1 MRRALLTM
9 LALVTACG
17 DRHAP
22 ASRGATADGATA
34 DGATVDGATAPR
46 PRLRGTL
53 LVRGDS
59 ALTFIACGTV
69 TERAL
74 TAPPSARLHAAVTA
88 VNGALRDSVW
98 VEFSADTA
106 RGALTAR
113 ETLFAASPRERSRC
127 DEPTPP
133 FDIVASGN
141 EPFWRVTFDGTQL
154 VLERPEPPRELVF
167 DVDTSASRGNLTTI
181 IGRRTLGKL
190 HELKL
195 GLLHEDCRDGM
206 SDAWYP
212 YRAEVRIGD
221 LALHGCARR

>member
-1 MRRALLTM
+1 MRRALLAM
-9 LALVTACG
+9 LVAVAACG
-17 DRHAP
+17 GRPSQPAP
-22 ASRGATADGATA
+22 PAQDATADGA
-34 DGATVDGATAPR
+34 VAPR

-59 ALTFIACGTV
+59 TLVFIACGTV

-74 TAPPSARLHAAVTA
+74 TAPPSAQLDAAVTA
-88 VNGALRDSVW
+88 VNGELRDSVW
-98 VEFSADTA
+98 VEFVADTA
-106 RGALTAR
+106 RGAITAR
-113 ETLFAASPRERSRC
+113 ETLFAASLREGSRC
-127 DEPTPP
+127 DEPVPS
-133 FDIVASGN
+133 FEIVASGN

-154 VLERPEPPRELVF
+154 VLERPEPPREIVF
-167 DVDTSASRGNLTTI
+167 DVDTSASRGALTTI
-181 IGRRTLGKL
+181 IGRRALGKV

-212 YRAEVRIGD
+212 YRAEVHMGD